1 MSKPMIQAVDD
12 LAEGVYMASG
22 DDMTAQGDGC
32 YTTTAYIHQWPETGR
47 DDYRIQVDAHHNAD
61 HNSKSQ
67 QLEIS
72 FNQPVTFKSCNASG
86 ASLAGGNGT
95 NTLLINLT
103 YWNNHTDNIG
113 FGDFVVESDAG
124 LSITGVVMHDTGKQ
138 Y

>member
-22 DDMTAQGDGC
+22 DGDC
-32 YTTTAYIHQWPETGR
+32 YTTEAKIHQRPETGR
-47 DDYRIQVDAHHNAD
+47 GDYRIQVDAHHNAD

-72 FNQPVTFKSCNASG
+72 FNQPVTYKSCNANG
-86 ASLAGGNGT
+86 ASLASGNGT
-95 NTLLINLT
+95 NTLFINMT

-113 FGDFVVESDAG
+113 FGDLVVESDAG
-124 LSITGVVMHDTGKQ
+124 LSISGVVMHDTGKQ
-138 Y
+138 